1 MHRLITLA
9 LIALLLLPAHGQ
21 AAEGEPWLFD
31 LGPIISR
38 RMDIHGDVR
47 WRALGPFLER
57 ALADEGQTLT
67 AVRPLYSHVD
77 DPAAERSRSE
87 YLWPLAYSKTF
98 REEHSGRILLGF
110 WTRFDTE
117 DPKSRYR
124 FWLIPVYFQGRD
136 AHGENYYALFPVGGH
151 INEFLGRDKIKFW
164 AFPLYMRTELNE
176 VVSRSYLWPI
186 VSHTDGRGI
195 YRFRVFPFYGQNR
208 HRDRYSKKFIMWPF
222 WTTAEY
228 FYEGSS
234 GKGYILF
241 PIYGRLKLDDQQ
253 SWMVLPPL
261 FRVSRGDRMNMALLP
276 WPFIHR
282 RTGEIQQ
289 TYVWPLWGQK
299 KMRGVESQFLFW
311 PLLYGERLDHL
322 DELTERTYALPF
334 YYSETRTVRHALES
348 DPDTPPPLE
357 QTANYKKIWPLFS
370 YTRDGEDLRVRTLDL
385 WPLKNTPS
393 IERNYAPLWT
403 LFSHVRHQDAADTEL
418 LWGLYRRE
426 RRGEEQ
432 AYTSLF
438 PLVDW
443 SSDEV
448 EEVRRWNLLKGLI
461 GYERQGADRRLRLLY
476 LLRINLTGVEEP

>member
-1 MHRLITLA
+1 
-9 LIALLLLPAHGQ
+9 
-21 AAEGEPWLFD
+21 
-31 LGPIISR
+31 
-38 RMDIHGDVR
+38 
-47 WRALGPFLER
+47 
-57 ALADEGQTLT
+57 
-67 AVRPLYSHVD
+67 
-77 DPAAERSRSE
+77 
-87 YLWPLAYSKTF
+87 
-98 REEHSGRILLGF
+98 
-110 WTRFDTE
+110 
-117 DPKSRYR
+117 
-124 FWLIPVYFQGRD
+124 
-136 AHGENYYALFPVGGH
+136 
-151 INEFLGRDKIKFW
+151 
-164 AFPLYMRTELNE
+164 
-176 VVSRSYLWPI
+176 
-186 VSHTDGRGI
+186 
-195 YRFRVFPFYGQNR
+195 
-208 HRDRYSKKFIMWPF
+208 
-222 WTTAEY
+222 
-228 FYEGSS
+228 
-234 GKGYILF
+234 
-241 PIYGRLKLDDQQ
+241 
-253 SWMVLPPL
+253 
-261 FRVSRGDRMNMALLP
+261 
-276 WPFIHR
+276 
-282 RTGEIQQ
+282 
-289 TYVWPLWGQK
+289 
-299 KMRGVESQFLFW
+299 MRGVESQFLFW

-476 LLRINLTGVEEP
+476 LLRINLSGVEEP